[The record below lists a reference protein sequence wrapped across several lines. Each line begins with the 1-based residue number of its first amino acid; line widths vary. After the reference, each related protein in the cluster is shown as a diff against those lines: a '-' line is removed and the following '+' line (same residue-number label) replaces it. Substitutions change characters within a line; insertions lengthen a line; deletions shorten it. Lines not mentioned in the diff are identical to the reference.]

1 MERAMAVRTY
11 WISWGT
17 LLVLTMIMLLTENS
31 GFPRVA
37 AVLFLIAAMLIKAT
51 VIGGWFMHLR
61 YERVALVASVVG
73 SVLALAA
80 ILFFLIIPDAVNTLR
95 SATQ

>member
-1 MERAMAVRTY
+1 MEKAMAVRTY

-17 LLVLTMIMLLTENS
+17 LLILTMIMLLLEKS

-37 AVLFLIAAMLIKAT
+37 AVLFLVMAMLIKAT

-61 YERVALVASVVG
+61 YERVALVAAVVG
-73 SVLALAA
+73 AVLATAA
-80 ILFFLIIPDAVNTLR
+80 VLFFLIIPDAVNVLR
-95 SATQ
+95 SSTQ

>member
-1 MERAMAVRTY
+1 MQKAMAVRVY

-17 LLVLTMIMLLTENS
+17 LLVLTLIMLLTEKS
-31 GFPRVA
+31 GFPRGA
-37 AVLFLIAAMLIKAT
+37 AVLFLVMAMLIKAT

-61 YERVALVASVVG
+61 YERVALVAAVVG
-73 SVLALAA
+73 AVLATAA
-80 ILFFLIIPDAVNTLR
+80 VLFFLIIPDAVNTLK

>member
-1 MERAMAVRTY
+1 MEKAMAVRTY

-17 LLVLTMIMLLTENS
+17 LLVLTLIMLLTETS

-37 AVLFLIAAMLIKAT
+37 AVLFLVFAMLIKAT

-61 YERVALVASVVG
+61 YERVALVAAVVG
-73 SVLALAA
+73 AVLATAA
-80 ILFFLIIPDAVNTLR
+80 VLFFLIIPDAVNTLR
-95 SATQ
+95 SATN